1 MRMGLLYVGA
11 GIAVFIGGLAFL
23 PEFMANVISKGY
35 GAAAPVIPLV
45 YLIGIIVGGVWLMGE
60 GALSLLP
67 RTREEWLPRST
78 RSKNKGA

>member
-11 GIAVFIGGLAFL
+11 GIAVLIGGLAFL
-23 PEFMANVISKGY
+23 PELMANVISGGY
-35 GAAAPVIPLV
+35 GVAAHLIPLA

-78 RSKNKGA
+78 RSKNKAT